1 MIALQRGK
9 ILIVDDDEIVRVALE
24 RELSEEG
31 YEVQVAESGQE
42 AVELARNESFDIV
55 YTDLVMPDMNGI
67 KVCKQIKRL
76 SEDTEVILI
85 SGHPKEIVEHQV
97 DFVDA
102 GGRDKI
108 LRKPLGSGEL
118 AHTTRELI
126 AEIRR
131 RKDTNKMSPEQILV
145 IDDDEIVR
153 EVVSRELS
161 EGGYEV
167 DTASSG
173 EEAVEKV
180 KFKQYNLVF
189 VDWKL
194 PVMDGVAT
202 CREIKK
208 LRPKAELVFFTG
220 NLNPELIRQEV
231 AFMEAGG
238 KVYFLYKPF
247 VEGELLRTAR
257 SVLSWNRGSSS
268 AS

>member
-1 MIALQRGK
+1 MSALQRGK
-9 ILIVDDDEIVRVALE
+9 ILIVDDDEIVRVALK

-31 YEVQVAESGQE
+31 YEVQVAGSGQE
-42 AVELARNESFDIV
+42 AVELVRNESFDIV
-55 YTDLVMPDMNGI
+55 YTDLVMPDMNGV
-67 KVCKQIKRL
+67 KVCKQIKSL
-76 SEDTEVILI
+76 SGGTEVILI
-85 SGHPKEIVEHQV
+85 SGHPREIVEHQA
-97 DFVDA
+97 DFADA
-102 GGRDKI
+102 GGRVKI
-108 LRKPLGSGEL
+108 LRKPLGPGEL

-126 AEIRR
+126 AEIGRR
-131 RKDTNKMSPEQILV
+131 TAMNKMAPEQILV

-161 EGGYEV
+161 EGGYEI

-173 EEAVEKV
+173 EEAIEKS
-180 KFKQYNLVF
+180 KFKQYHLVF

-194 PVMDGVAT
+194 PVMDGVET

-208 LRPKAELVFFTG
+208 LRSKTELVFFTG

-257 SVLSWNRGSSS
+257 SILSWNRGSSS
-268 AS
+268 AA